1 MKNCFNWIIRTLGNM
16 KIKRKFLLLVAVLI
30 IPFFLMS
37 YFIYNNITDKLIKSQ
52 LVLANQGYSQVKS
65 FLDYRFEQIFQ
76 VSGIIAMDS
85 TLNEILTKDPTS
97 YPLHEQLKD
106 QSIIKT
112 YLGQFVGKNNNL
124 DNLRLYV
131 PGEFIYS
138 SEEKLL
144 YSLDN
149 AKETLW
155 YKNTFQD
162 WGWVTNNPPIYVENN
177 DAISIVRP
185 IRDLQHYKHF
195 IGAVRIDIAVSEIQ
209 QILSRINITQG
220 CLSYIILSNGELI
233 GSSSYDLMRSL
244 QLDDQDLGK
253 ALSSE
258 GQFVKLN
265 MNREPIW
272 IYASYLDNT
281 DFILISVL
289 PEKELVNDVRLI
301 QFNYILS
308 LVFLLLLIII
318 FILPSI
324 TSFTRRIKQIVDNMK
339 LVQEGNLNVKLDT
352 HYHDEIGTLVH
363 DFNFMIE
370 RINELMQ
377 NQYMLG
383 QELKTA
389 ELKALQSQINPH
401 FLYNTLEMLG
411 WMAYKHEPKE
421 IQSMTN
427 SLAQYYRLSLNHGD
441 DITSI
446 SNELKLVESYLHIQS
461 TRFRN
466 DLSILIDIKDIGDF
480 AIPKITLQPIVENS
494 ILHGILEKDNKSGT
508 IKIKGRLKKDNMI
521 ELSIEDDGIGMDKAQ
536 ISKLMNTKE
545 PSNMG
550 NYGLRNIEMR
560 ICLYF
565 NIEKAIR
572 IISKPGVG
580 TKVLINFPPKPYNLQ
595 AN

>member
-1 MKNCFNWIIRTLGNM
+1 
-16 KIKRKFLLLVAVLI
+16 
-30 IPFFLMS
+30 
-37 YFIYNNITDKLIKSQ
+37 
-52 LVLANQGYSQVKS
+52 
-65 FLDYRFEQIFQ
+65 
-76 VSGIIAMDS
+76 
-85 TLNEILTKDPTS
+85 
-97 YPLHEQLKD
+97 
-106 QSIIKT
+106 
-112 YLGQFVGKNNNL
+112 
-124 DNLRLYV
+124 
-131 PGEFIYS
+131 
-138 SEEKLL
+138 
-144 YSLDN
+144 
-149 AKETLW
+149 
-155 YKNTFQD
+155 
-162 WGWVTNNPPIYVENN
+162 
-177 DAISIVRP
+177 
-185 IRDLQHYKHF
+185 
-195 IGAVRIDIAVSEIQ
+195 
-209 QILSRINITQG
+209 
-220 CLSYIILSNGELI
+220 
-233 GSSSYDLMRSL
+233 
-244 QLDDQDLGK
+244 
-253 ALSSE
+253 
-258 GQFVKLN
+258 
-265 MNREPIW
+265 
-272 IYASYLDNT
+272 
-281 DFILISVL
+281 
-289 PEKELVNDVRLI
+289 
-301 QFNYILS
+301 
-308 LVFLLLLIII
+308 
-318 FILPSI
+318 
-324 TSFTRRIKQIVDNMK
+324 MK

-536 ISKLMNTKE
+536 ISKLMNTKRE